1 MIKVLLL
8 MVLLTTTVQAE
19 NYFTAVVGGTSV
31 HIEDGYDDFD
41 GTFKKFNNSHNLL
54 GIEYRNIDYGVTV
67 LRFENSYFD
76 TSYMLTGSKYYQPID
91 NVEVIVSTGIVSGYT
106 NRPACIVALNTMC
119 AIVAI
124 GIQLDT
130 PIFKPR
136 ITWYGTAFVLTL
148 TMEF

>member
-54 GIEYRNIDYGVTV
+54 GMEYRNNDYGVTV

-76 TSYMLTGSKYYQPID
+76 TSYMLTGSKYYQTLD
-91 NVEVIVSTGIVSGYT
+91 YFEVIVSAGIVSGYT
-106 NRPACIVALNTMC
+106 NRPACIVALNSMC
-119 AIVAI
+119 AIVAV

-130 PIFKPR
+130 PVFKPR
-136 ITWYGTAFVLTL
+136 LTWYGTAFILTL